1 MLQKFKIFAQFD
13 KVPGSFETNWLLN
26 DFIARRL
33 KKKDSADAN
42 KEQED
47 STKKNGSSTVKKRK
61 GAGAAA
67 E

>member
-1 MLQKFKIFAQFD
+1 MLQKFKIFTQFD

-33 KKKDSADAN
+33 KKDSVDAN